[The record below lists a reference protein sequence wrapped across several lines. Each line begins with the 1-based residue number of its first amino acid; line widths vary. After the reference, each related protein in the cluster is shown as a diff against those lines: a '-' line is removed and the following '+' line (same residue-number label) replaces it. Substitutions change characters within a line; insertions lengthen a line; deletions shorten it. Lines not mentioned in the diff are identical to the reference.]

1 MIDTDLIVN
10 LLRHHGHTVESVV
23 HVPDNAGEYEF
34 SVDGTLLSLAETRQL
49 LEHEDN
55 QKRASRQSQPR
66 SDGHAAQPSVPPS
79 KPVGPH

>member
-1 MIDTDLIVN
+1 MVDTDLITN
-10 LLRHHGHTVESVV
+10 LLRHHGHTVEAVV

-55 QKRASRQSQPR
+55 QKRASRQSHPR
-66 SDGHAAQPSVPPS
+66 PDDPAVLPS

>member
-1 MIDTDLIVN
+1 MIDTDLIVK
-10 LLRHHGHTVESVV
+10 LLRNHGHTVQSVV
-23 HVPDNAGEYEF
+23 HVPDNAGDYEF

-55 QKRASRQSQPR
+55 QKRASRPSHQR
-66 SDGHAAQPSVPPS
+66 SDGHAAQSSIPPS